1 MNRITGILAAAVFVT
16 GIGSTAMA
24 QSHMQHKSMDPAS
37 MQKTKTDMAP
47 AASDPASTKAF
58 KETHMKMMK
67 DMDITYSGNPDADFV
82 RGMIPHHQGAIDM
95 AKVQLQHGK
104 NAQIRKMAAKIIKDQ
119 EREIAQMQAWLKM
132 NVK

>member
-16 GIGSTAMA
+16 GMGSAAMA

-37 MQKTKTDMAP
+37 MPKTKTDMAP

-119 EREIAQMQAWLKM
+119 EREIAQMQAWLKK

>member
-1 MNRITGILAAAVFVT
+1 MNRITGVLTTVALVAGFSSDV
-16 GIGSTAMA
+16 MA
-24 QSHMQHKSMDPAS
+24 QSHMQHQMEPAS
-37 MQKTKTDMAP
+37 MQKT
-47 AASDPASTKAF
+47 AASDSASTKAF

-104 NAQIRKMAAKIIKDQ
+104 NAQMRRMAAGIIKDQ
-119 EREIAQMQAWLKM
+119 EREIAQMQAWLKK